1 MTEPPTPDPQHLA
14 EMRQS
19 YEIGGLDERDLAPT
33 WSAQL
38 QRWFDDA
45 VSGGIGEPNAMVVA
59 TVDADGRPDARTVLL
74 KGLDEDGLRF
84 FTSYGSAK
92 GEQLAGNPYGAI
104 VFPWHDLQRQV
115 RLRGPVHRLPPEAAD
130 AYFAS
135 RPWGSRIGAL
145 ASPQSQVIASRAGL
159 EAARDELAERYPEGT
174 DVPRPEEWGG
184 YRLAPERV
192 EFWQGRR
199 DRLHDRLV
207 YRRTDGGRWIIERL
221 GP

>member
-1 MTEPPTPDPQHLA
+1 MTADPTPDPQHLA
-14 EMRQS
+14 AMRRS
-19 YEIGGLDERDLAPT
+19 YELSGLAEADLAPT
-33 WSAQL
+33 WLAQL
-38 QRWFDDA
+38 RRWFDDA

-59 TVDADGRPDARTVLL
+59 TVDADGLPDARTVLL
-74 KGLDEDGLRF
+74 KGLDEQGLTF

-92 GEQLAGNPYGAI
+92 GEQLAANPYAAI

-115 RLRGPVHRLPPEAAD
+115 RLRGPVERLPPAAAD

-135 RPWGSRIGAL
+135 RPWGSRVSAL
-145 ASPQSQVIASRAGL
+145 ASPQSQVLPSRAAL
-159 EAARDELAERYPEGT
+159 EATRDELAARYPEGT
-174 DVPRPEEWGG
+174 DVPRPEDWGG

-207 YRRTDGGRWIIERL
+207 YRRTDDGGWVVERL

>member
-1 MTEPPTPDPQHLA
+1 MSADPTPDPQHLA
-14 EMRQS
+14 AMRRS
-19 YEIGGLDERDLAPT
+19 YELSGLAEGDLAPT
-33 WSAQL
+33 WLAQL
-38 QRWFDDA
+38 RRWFDDA

-59 TVDADGRPDARTVLL
+59 TADADGLPDARTVLL
-74 KGLDEDGLRF
+74 KGLDEQGLTF
-84 FTSYGSAK
+84 FTSYRSAK
-92 GEQLAGNPYGAI
+92 GEQLAANPYAAI

-115 RLRGPVHRLPPEAAD
+115 RLRGPVERLPPAAAD

-135 RPWGSRIGAL
+135 RPWGSRVSAL
-145 ASPQSQVIASRAGL
+145 ASPQSQVLPSRAAL
-159 EAARDELAERYPEGT
+159 EATRNELAERYPEGT
-174 DVPRPEEWGG
+174 DVPRPEDWGG

-207 YRRTDGGRWIIERL
+207 YRRTDDGGWVVERL